1 MNPLKLISEIPSFFQ
16 QQGSSQD
23 VVNILKEEDGQLM
36 LDLEALKNVLMQ
48 ESVADLP
55 VAIYSIAGTYQTGK
69 SLLLNLFV
77 RYTDTGE
84 LLFDTQDDI
93 ISGPFPCRRSLL
105 TGCTKGIFVQKEP
118 ITVATKTHPKV
129 AVFLMDTQGLF
140 DQSTSSEAAS
150 LIMDISL
157 LLSSCHFFNLKSN
170 IEHWHIDKINVFMF
184 LIRDWKNEAYSYG
197 FTDGKNNQAGQR
209 NYLEDILE
217 KKMSSE
223 EHRNSARR
231 LRETFSTLSCFL
243 FPSPV
248 EAVEKMAKKDVI
260 ITLNDI
266 DKLFKQ
272 HASEFF
278 EYLCDEENIVL
289 KKIGNKEVTCRQ
301 LYDYA
306 ARIHFTSVKNSH

>member
-105 TGCTKGIFVQKEP
+105 TGCTKGIVVQKEP

-197 FTDGKNNQAGQR
+197 FTGGKNNQAGQR

-217 KKMSSE
+217 YEMSSE

-231 LRETFSTLSCFL
+231 LRKTFSALYCFL

-248 EAVEKMAKKDVI
+248 EAVKKMAEKDVI

-301 LYDYA
+301 LYNYA
-306 ARIHFTSVKNSH
+306 VRIPFTSVKNSH